1 MGVEFSQVVIKM
13 KMKTP
18 VRILLYLL
26 ALIAIGFLVK
36 LGISYKDG
44 FYYLLAT
51 VILLISLGTLVKK
64 EKLPQL
70 AVPKL
75 SFRFNARKTLKNL
88 GSFKPSK
95 IKKTL
100 SKLKLFRG
108 KNLWLFIQ
116 FLALSIIFAFFLVY
130 KLPSVQENSFFV
142 ALAKSVFI
150 FFSKYRIYAI
160 SLAIIL
166 FVLNFVVYAKF
177 TKRNIFKTSLN
188 SIATSFIILLV
199 SVPTSLIL
207 VFLSVLLFFNAII
220 ATSAIAPKVLNIY
233 TDKNDIKQI
242 IDKSDTSF
250 ELVGITQTPSKTFVV
265 NYPYLG
271 KKGNYFSK
279 NFIISY
285 PNFLLVSSSTINH
298 SAYLIKN
305 IIVIKE
311 LDKDIFQT
319 FAPTLIKKLVKKDLS
334 PRYIKDEPEVQI
346 ISRQDYLKYREDQIN
361 KEVEEIA
368 GYIAEAKKVLGS
380 IAYNI
385 QVAKNNIATLQG
397 YIATN
402 TQYRDEEWN
411 YCISATYTYYG
422 WYSNYTYRR
431 YTDAYCQSQRA
442 QRDQKNAEYQ
452 SEIST
457 NQKDLSYYQ
466 SQYSELKGYLDQFQ
480 NYKAFIEATK
490 DITPYEL
497 GLFEPEKSIKVV
509 LDSVGDKDISNFL
522 ETLTHE
528 YIHYT
533 SYVSEERT
541 LPQFFEEGI
550 TEYLA
555 RKVVTDQLHKETN
568 LGYPVIVKIINGM
581 TKKISIEQFEDIYFN
596 KSADQLESLLDN
608 TYGKNFYKDTELY
621 FALIP
626 YSPPDE
632 ALKFAN
638 NIMFKIG
645 EPELIEK
652 DLESS
657 Y

>member
-1 MGVEFSQVVIKM
+1 
-13 KMKTP
+13 MKTSL
-18 VRILLYLL
+18 RLLFYLL
-26 ALIAIGFLVK
+26 ALVAVGFLIK
-36 LGISYKDG
+36 LSISYRDS
-44 FYYLLAT
+44 FYYLLAI

-64 EKLPQL
+64 ERLPQL
-70 AVPKL
+70 TIPKL
-75 SFRFNARKTLKNL
+75 SFKLNVHKTLENI

-95 IKKTL
+95 AKKAL
-100 SKLKLFRG
+100 SKLKLFKG

-116 FLALSIIFAFFLVY
+116 FSALSIIFAFFLVY

-142 ALAKSVFI
+142 ALAKSILLFVI
-150 FFSKYRIYAI
+150 NYKVHAI
-160 SLAIIL
+160 TLAIIL
-166 FVLNFVVYAKF
+166 FVLNLVVYAKF
-177 TKRNIFKTSLN
+177 AKRNIFKTFLN
-188 SIATSFIILLV
+188 SITTSFIILLV

-207 VFLSVLLFFNAII
+207 VFLSLLLFFNAII
-220 ATSAIAPKVLNIY
+220 ATSAIAPKVLNIH

-242 IDKSDTSF
+242 IDKSDASF
-250 ELVGITQTPSKTFVV
+250 ELVGITQNPSKTFVI

-271 KKGNYFSK
+271 KKGDYFNK
-279 NFIISY
+279 NFIIAY
-285 PNFLLVSSSTINH
+285 PNFLLASSPTINH
-298 SAYLIKN
+298 SVYLIKN
-305 IIVIKE
+305 TIVIKE

-334 PRYIKDEPEVQI
+334 PRYIKDEPDVQI

-361 KEVEEIA
+361 KEIDEIT
-368 GYIAEAKKVLGS
+368 GYINEAKKALGT

-385 QVAKNNIATLQG
+385 RVAKDNIATLQS
-397 YIATN
+397 YIAIN
-402 TQYRDEEWN
+402 TQYRDDEYN
-411 YCISATYTYYG
+411 RCINATWTYYG
-422 WYSNYTYRR
+422 YYSNYTYRL

-442 QRDQKNAEYQ
+442 GRDQKNAEYQ
-452 SEIST
+452 SEITT
-457 NQKDLSYYQ
+457 NQENLSYYQ
-466 SQYSELKGYLDQFQ
+466 SQYNEFKGYLDQFQ

-490 DITPYEL
+490 ELTPYEL
-497 GLFEPEKSIKVV
+497 GLFEPENSIKVV
-509 LDSVGDKDISNFL
+509 LDSVSDKDISNFL
-522 ETLTHE
+522 ETLAHE

-550 TEYLA
+550 TEVLA
-555 RKVVTDQLHKETN
+555 RKVVTDQLHKDIN
-568 LGYPVIVKIINGM
+568 LGYPVIVKVINGM

-596 KSADQLESLLDN
+596 KSADQLESLLDD
-608 TYGKNFYKDTELY
+608 TYGKNFYKDTQLY

-645 EPELIEK
+645 EPELTEK
-652 DLESS
+652 DLYSS

>member
-1 MGVEFSQVVIKM
+1 MRVKFIQVEINM
-13 KMKTP
+13 KMKAL
-18 VRILLYLL
+18 VRLLFYLL
-26 ALIAIGFLVK
+26 AIIAIGFLIK
-36 LGISYKDG
+36 LGISYKDN
-44 FYYLLAT
+44 FYYLLAI

-64 EKLPQL
+64 EKLPL
-70 AVPKL
+70 LVVPKL
-75 SFRFNARKTLKNL
+75 TFKVNTRKTLENI
-88 GSFKPSK
+88 GSFNPSK
-95 IKKTL
+95 VKKAL

-108 KNLWLFIQ
+108 KNLWLFVQ
-116 FLALSIIFAFFLVY
+116 FSALSIIFTLLLVY

-142 ALAKSVFI
+142 ALAKSILLFVI
-150 FFSKYRIYAI
+150 KYKVHTIT
-160 SLAIIL
+160 LALIL

-177 TKRNIFKTSLN
+177 AKRNIFKTFLN
-188 SIATSFIILLV
+188 SITTSFSILLV
-199 SVPTSLIL
+199 SFSTSLIL
-207 VFLSVLLFFNAII
+207 VFLSVLIFFNAII
-220 ATSAIAPKVLNIY
+220 AASTIAPKVLNIH
-233 TDKNDIKQI
+233 TDKDDIKQI
-242 IDKSDTSF
+242 IDKSDSSF
-250 ELVGITQTPSKTFVV
+250 ELVGITQTPSKTFVI

-271 KKGNYFSK
+271 KKGGYFNK

-285 PNFLLVSSSTINH
+285 PNFLLVSSPTINRP
-298 SAYLIKN
+298 AYLIKN

-361 KEVEEIA
+361 KEIEEIA

-397 YIATN
+397 YIALN
-402 TQYRDEEWN
+402 TQYRDEDWN
-411 YCISATYTYYG
+411 YCMSATYTYYG
-422 WYSNYTYRR
+422 YYSNYTYRR
-431 YTDAYCQSQRA
+431 FTDAYCQSQRA

-457 NQKDLSYYQ
+457 NQNNLSYYQ
-466 SQYSELKGYLDQFQ
+466 SQYNELKGYLDQFQ
-480 NYKAFIEATK
+480 NYKAFIESTK
-490 DITPYEL
+490 DSTPYEL

-550 TEYLA
+550 TEFLA
-555 RKVVTDQLHKETN
+555 RKVVNEQLHKDTN
-568 LGYPVIVKIINGM
+568 LGYPVIVKVINGM
-581 TKKISIEQFEDIYFN
+581 SKKISIEQFEDIYFN
-596 KSADQLESLLDN
+596 KSADQLESLLN
-608 TYGKNFYKDTELY
+608 NAYGKNFYKDTQLY

-645 EPELIEK
+645 EPELTEK

>member
-1 MGVEFSQVVIKM
+1 
-13 KMKTP
+13 MKTP
-18 VRILLYLL
+18 IRLLLYLF
-26 ALIAIGFLVK
+26 AFIAIGFLIK
-36 LGISYKDG
+36 LGVSYKDS

-51 VILLISLGTLVKK
+51 LVLFISLGSLVKR
-64 EKLPQL
+64 ERLPQFT
-70 AVPKL
+70 APKL
-75 SFRFNARKTLKNL
+75 SFRLDARKTLENI

-95 IKKTL
+95 VKKTL

-108 KNLWLFIQ
+108 NNLWLLVEFI
-116 FLALSIIFAFFLVY
+116 FLSVLFAYLLVY
-130 KLPSVQENSFFV
+130 KLQDVQDNSFLV
-142 ALAKSVFI
+142 ALAKSTLLFI
-150 FFSKYRIYAI
+150 TKYKVHTIVT
-160 SLAIIL
+160 AIIL
-166 FVLNFVVYAKF
+166 FVFNFVVNVKF
-177 TKRNIFKTSLN
+177 VRRNLLINLLKSL
-188 SIATSFIILLV
+188 ATSFAVILV

-207 VFLSVLLFFNAII
+207 VFLSILIFFNTII
-220 ATSAIAPKVLNIY
+220 ATSIITPKFFNIH

-242 IDKSDTSF
+242 IDKSDANF
-250 ELVGITQTPSKTFVV
+250 ELVGITQTPSKTFVI

-271 KKGNYFSK
+271 KMGGYFTK
-279 NFIISY
+279 NFVIDY
-285 PNFLLVSSSTINH
+285 PNFLLVSSPSINH
-298 SAYLIKN
+298 SVYLIKN
-305 IIVIKE
+305 TIVIKE

-368 GYIAEAKKVLGS
+368 GYIAEAKKELGS

-397 YIATN
+397 HIATN

-457 NQKDLSYYQ
+457 NQQNLSYYQ
-466 SQYSELKGYLDQFQ
+466 SQYNELKGYLDQFQ

-509 LDSVGDKDISNFL
+509 LDSVGDKNISNFL

-581 TKKISIEQFEDIYFN
+581 TKKISIGQFEDIYFN
-596 KSADQLESLLDN
+596 KSTDQLESLLDD
-608 TYGKNFYKDTELY
+608 TYGKNFYKDTQLY

-645 EPELIEK
+645 EPELTEK
-652 DLESS
+652 DLEST